1 VLQRLPD
8 VVDRGAVL
16 GTVAGYGACAEAHH
30 LVAPEPGGEGALR
43 CMQVALADAGI
54 GPDDVSHINAHGTS
68 TRAGDLAEATALSRL
83 FPGGAPP
90 VTAVKGA
97 TGHLIGGSGA
107 VEAIVT
113 LLSLRSGSVPPVSGT
128 RRVDPEIDLDVVI
141 GQPRQIAAGYGLS
154 NSFGFGGVN
163 ACLVLGPPP

>member
-1 VLQRLPD
+1 M
-8 VVDRGAVL
+8 
-16 GTVAGYGACAEAHH
+16 
-30 LVAPEPGGEGALR
+30 APAR
-43 CMQVALADAGI
+43 
-54 GPDDVSHINAHGTS
+54 
-68 TRAGDLAEATALSRL
+68 RAGDLAEATALSRL
-83 FPGGAPP
+83 FSGGAPP
-90 VTAVKGA
+90 VTAVKGT

-128 RRVDPEIDLDVVI
+128 RRVDPEIDLDVVL